1 MSKQELA
8 KKIFESDLVQ
18 RLDQDNFLVKGSKDN
33 VYLVSRVE
41 GKGYEFYCKLSHKDQ
56 ACPAWKFD
64 NEHECK
70 HCLAVRLFEGKK

>member
-18 RLDQDNFLVKGSKDN
+18 QLDQDNFLVKGSKDN
-33 VYLVSRVE
+33 VYLVERKE
-41 GKGYEFYCKLSHKDQ
+41 GQPYEYYCKLSHKDQ

-64 NEHECK
+64 KEHDCK
-70 HCLAVRLFEGKK
+70 HCLAVKLFEGKQ